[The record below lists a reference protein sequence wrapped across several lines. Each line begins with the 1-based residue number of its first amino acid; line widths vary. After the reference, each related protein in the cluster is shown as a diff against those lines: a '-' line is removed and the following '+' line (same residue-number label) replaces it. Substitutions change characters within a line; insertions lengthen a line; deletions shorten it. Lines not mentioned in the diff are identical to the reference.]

1 MCLWSLSGEGLV
13 DGAVDGGL
21 CAVGGRLEEE
31 GVDDVDLDVLERAD
45 HVLDVPAKD
54 IRVMCLFGTKSLIMT
69 YYNAQVFG
77 IQAEQSAKSTLLWQ
91 WQWICKLNLDNGCV
105 CKIQHNTS
113 SYPPCKKYLERV
125 NLMIT

>member
-45 HVLDVPAKD
+45 HVLDVPANY
-54 IRVMCLFGTKSLIMT
+54 IMVYT
-69 YYNAQVFG
+69 IDGVR
-77 IQAEQSAKSTLLWQ
+77 
-91 WQWICKLNLDNGCV
+91 D
-105 CKIQHNTS
+105 
-113 SYPPCKKYLERV
+113 
-125 NLMIT
+125 